1 MNFPNTAIIL
11 INENEIT
18 ATEKAAARAEDKE
31 QKAREKI
38 IVEHEQEQKKKDR
51 LEKESAVRDLL
62 IHFGYM
68 DDPDSFL
75 AVAPM
80 QDFIKANRS
89 RLRTTSK

>member
-1 MNFPNTAIIL
+1 M
-11 INENEIT
+11 
-18 ATEKAAARAEDKE
+18 
-31 QKAREKI
+31 
-38 IVEHEQEQKKKDR
+38 EHEQEQKKKDR

-89 RLRTTSK
+89 RLRTTSKYPSAWNFATRFELLEAAISECGQDGWEKA